1 MYGRYMKGYRKTK
14 LEAELSVATPHRVL
28 QMMYEGLLERLAQA
42 KGAIEIQ
49 DLAAKSERLSKAV
62 GIINGLQM
70 SIDKNVDPEL
80 GERLSQMYDYMKQRL
95 NDASLNLDT
104 AAIDE
109 VIELVTPIKEAWDH
123 IPADVRDKMNA
134 ELEAKNGIKKQ

>member
-70 SIDKNVDPEL
+70 SIDKSADPEM
-80 GERLSQMYDYMKQRL
+80 GQRLSEMYDYMKQRL
-95 NDASLNLDT
+95 NDASLSLDT

-109 VIELVTPIKEAWDH
+109 VIELIIPIKEAWDN
-123 IPADVRDKMNA
+123 IPPEVRDKMNA
-134 ELEAKNGIKKQ
+134 AIEEKNGLK

>member
-70 SIDKNVDPEL
+70 SIDKSVDPEM
-80 GERLSQMYDYMKQRL
+80 GQRLSEMYDYMKQRL
-95 NDASLNLDT
+95 NDASLSLDT

-109 VIELVTPIKEAWDH
+109 VIELIIPIKEAWDN
-123 IPADVRDKMNA
+123 IPPEVRDKMNA
-134 ELEAKNGIKKQ
+134 AIEEKNGLK

>member
-28 QMMYEGLLERLAQA
+28 QMMFEGLLERLAQA

-49 DLAAKSERLSKAV
+49 DLAAKSEMLSKAV

-70 SIDKNVDPEL
+70 SIDQSVDPEL
-80 GERLSQMYDYMKQRL
+80 GQRLSQMYEYMKQRL
-95 NDASLNLDT
+95 NDASVSLDT

-109 VIELVTPIKEAWDH
+109 VIELITPIKEAWDN
-123 IPADVRDKMNA
+123 IPSDVRDKMNA
-134 ELEAKNGIKKQ
+134 VLEAQKGLKK